1 MKKEGRMDFSL
12 TEDQQFFIDNLSR
25 LVDGMIKPKAEEIDV
40 KDEITTDI
48 IRELGKLEYLGIR
61 YPESVGGMDADMLTY
76 ALFIEEI
83 ARGSLSVGANVAMQT
98 LMGTDFIFRF
108 GSDEIKERCFF
119 PALKGEKYGTI
130 AFTEPNA
137 GSDLAGIRTTAQKDG
152 DSYIINGHKTWI
164 TNATVADFATV
175 IATTDRSKGLKGLGF
190 FLVERDTPGYIV
202 GKKIDKLG
210 TRGAEN
216 TELTFQDCRIP
227 AENLL
232 GEEGKGVV
240 YLGLIL
246 AEIRIMTGALA
257 LGLAKTAYEDGLQ
270 YSKERTAFGR
280 PIAKFQLIAS
290 KLTDMYI
297 NYEAAKL
304 MVYKAAWLKDNG
316 LPHMKESASAKMFA
330 TEMACKVV
338 DEVTRIYGAYGFAME
353 YGAQRYFRD
362 ARFLLYG
369 GGTHEILKTVI
380 ARELTGRL

>member
-1 MKKEGRMDFSL
+1 MDFRL
-12 TEDQQFFIDNLSR
+12 TEDQQFFKDNVAR
-25 LVDGMIKPKAEEIDV
+25 LVDKMIKPRAEEIDV

-48 IRELGKLEYLGIR
+48 IKEMGRLGYLGIR
-61 YPESVGGMDADMLTY
+61 YPESVGGMAADMVTY

-83 ARGSLSVGANVAMQT
+83 ARGSLSVGANIAMQT

-108 GSDEIKERCFF
+108 GSDEVKERCFF
-119 PALKGEKYGTI
+119 PALKGEKIGTI

-137 GSDLAGIRTTAQKDG
+137 GSDLANIHTTARKDG
-152 DSYIINGHKTWI
+152 DTYVINGQKTWI

-175 IATTDRSKGLKGLGF
+175 VASTDRSKRLKGLGF
-190 FLVERDTPGYIV
+190 FLVERSTPGYNV
-202 GKKIDKLG
+202 GKKIHKLG
-210 TRGAEN
+210 TRGSEN
-216 TELTFQDCRIP
+216 TELTFEDCRIP

-240 YLGLIL
+240 YLGQIL
-246 AEIRIMTGALA
+246 ADIRIMTGALA
-257 LGLAKTAYEDGLQ
+257 LGLAKTAFDAGLQ
-270 YSKERTAFGR
+270 YSKERSAFGR

-290 KLTDMYI
+290 KLTEMYMS
-297 NYEAAKL
+297 YEAARL
-304 MVYKAAWLKDNG
+304 MVYKAAWLKDND
-316 LPHMKESASAKMFA
+316 LPHTKEAASAKMFA
-330 TEMACKVV
+330 TEMVCKVV

-353 YGAQRYFRD
+353 YPVQRYFRD

>member
-1 MKKEGRMDFSL
+1 MDFRL
-12 TEDQQFFIDNLSR
+12 TKDQQFFKDNVAK
-25 LVDGMIKPKAEEIDV
+25 LVDRMIKPRAEEIDV

-48 IRELGKLEYLGIR
+48 IREMGRLGYLGIR
-61 YPESVGGMDADMLTY
+61 YPESVGGMGADMVTY

-83 ARGSLSVGANVAMQT
+83 ARGSLSVGANIAMQT
-98 LMGTDFIFRF
+98 LMGTDFIYRF
-108 GSDEIKERCFF
+108 GSDAIKERCFF
-119 PALKGEKYGTI
+119 PALRGEKLGTI

-137 GSDLAGIRTTAQKDG
+137 GSDLANIHTTARKEG
-152 DSYIINGHKTWI
+152 ETYVINGQKTWI

-175 IATTDRSKGLKGLGF
+175 VASTDRSKGLKGLGF
-190 FLVERDTPGYIV
+190 FLVERSNPGYNV
-202 GKKIDKLG
+202 GKKIHKLG
-210 TRGAEN
+210 TRGSEN
-216 TELTFQDCRIP
+216 TELTFDECRIP

-240 YLGLIL
+240 YLGQIL
-246 AEIRIMTGALA
+246 ADIRIMTGALA
-257 LGLAKTAYEDGLQ
+257 LGLAQTAFEDGLQ

-280 PIAKFQLIAS
+280 PIAKFQLIAA
-290 KLTDMYI
+290 KLTEMYM
-297 NYEAAKL
+297 NYEAARL

-316 LPHMKESASAKMFA
+316 LPHMKEAASAKMFA
-330 TEMACKVV
+330 VEMACKVV

-353 YGAQRYFRD
+353 YPAQRYFRD

>member
-1 MKKEGRMDFSL
+1 MDFRL
-12 TEDQQFFIDNLSR
+12 TEDQQFFKDNVAR
-25 LVDGMIKPKAEEIDV
+25 LVDKMIKPRAEEIDV

-48 IRELGKLEYLGIR
+48 IKEMGQLGYLGIR
-61 YPESVGGMDADMLTY
+61 YPESVGGMAADMVTY

-83 ARGSLSVGANVAMQT
+83 ARGSLSVGANIAMQT

-108 GSDEIKERCFF
+108 GSDEVKERCFF
-119 PALKGEKYGTI
+119 PALKGEKIGTI

-137 GSDLAGIRTTAQKDG
+137 GSDLANIHTTARKDG
-152 DSYIINGHKTWI
+152 DTYVVNGQKTWI

-175 IATTDRSKGLKGLGF
+175 VASTDRSKRLKGLGF
-190 FLVERDTPGYIV
+190 FLVERSTPGYNV
-202 GKKIDKLG
+202 GKKIHKLG
-210 TRGAEN
+210 TRGSEN
-216 TELTFQDCRIP
+216 TELTFEDCRIP

-240 YLGLIL
+240 YLGQIL
-246 AEIRIMTGALA
+246 ADIRIMTGALA
-257 LGLAKTAYEDGLQ
+257 LGLAKTAFDAGLQ
-270 YSKERTAFGR
+270 YSKERSAFGR

-290 KLTDMYI
+290 KLTEMYMS
-297 NYEAAKL
+297 YEAARL
-304 MVYKAAWLKDNG
+304 MVYKAAWLKDND
-316 LPHMKESASAKMFA
+316 LPHTKEAASAKMFA
-330 TEMACKVV
+330 TEMVCKVV

-353 YGAQRYFRD
+353 YPVQRYFRD

>member
-1 MKKEGRMDFSL
+1 MDFRL
-12 TEDQQFFIDNLSR
+12 TEDQQFFKDNVAR
-25 LVDGMIKPKAEEIDV
+25 LVDKMIKPRAEEIDV

-48 IRELGKLEYLGIR
+48 IKEMGRLGYLGIR
-61 YPESVGGMDADMLTY
+61 YPESVGGMGADMVTY

-108 GSDEIKERCFF
+108 GSEEVKERCFS
-119 PALKGEKYGTI
+119 PALKGEKIGTI
-130 AFTEPNA
+130 AFTEPHA
-137 GSDLAGIRTTAQKDG
+137 GSDLANIHTTARKDG
-152 DSYIINGHKTWI
+152 DTYVINGQKTWI

-175 IATTDRSKGLKGLGF
+175 VASTDLSKRLKGLGF
-190 FLVERDTPGYIV
+190 FLVERGTPGYNV
-202 GKKIDKLG
+202 GKKIHKLG
-210 TRGAEN
+210 TRGSEN
-216 TELTFQDCRIP
+216 TELTFEDCRIP

-240 YLGLIL
+240 YLGQIL
-246 AEIRIMTGALA
+246 ADIRIMTGALA
-257 LGLAKTAYEDGLQ
+257 LGLAKTAFDDGLQ
-270 YSKERTAFGR
+270 YSKERSAFGR

-290 KLTDMYI
+290 KLTEMYMS
-297 NYEAAKL
+297 YEAARL
-304 MVYKAAWLKDNG
+304 MVYKAAWLKDND
-316 LPHMKESASAKMFA
+316 LPHTKEAASAKMFA
-330 TEMACKVV
+330 TEMVCKVV

-353 YGAQRYFRD
+353 YPVQRYFRD

>member
-1 MKKEGRMDFSL
+1 MDFRL
-12 TEDQQFFIDNLSR
+12 TKDQQFFKDNVAK
-25 LVDGMIKPKAEEIDV
+25 LVDRMIKPRAEEIDV

-48 IRELGKLEYLGIR
+48 IREMGRLGYLGIR
-61 YPESVGGMDADMLTY
+61 YPESVGGMGADMVTY

-83 ARGSLSVGANVAMQT
+83 ARGSLSVGANIAMQT
-98 LMGTDFIFRF
+98 LMGTDFIYRF
-108 GSDEIKERCFF
+108 GSDAIKERCFF
-119 PALKGEKYGTI
+119 PALRGEKLGTI

-137 GSDLAGIRTTAQKDG
+137 GSDLANIHTTARKEG
-152 DSYIINGHKTWI
+152 ETYVINGQKTWI

-175 IATTDRSKGLKGLGF
+175 VASTDRSKGLKGLGF
-190 FLVERDTPGYIV
+190 FLAERSNPGYNV
-202 GKKIDKLG
+202 GKKIHKLG
-210 TRGAEN
+210 TRGSEN
-216 TELTFQDCRIP
+216 TELTFDECRIP

-240 YLGLIL
+240 YLGQIL
-246 AEIRIMTGALA
+246 ADIRIMTGALA
-257 LGLAKTAYEDGLQ
+257 LGLAQTAFEDGLQ

-280 PIAKFQLIAS
+280 PIAKFQLIAA
-290 KLTDMYI
+290 KLTEMYM
-297 NYEAAKL
+297 NYEAARL

-316 LPHMKESASAKMFA
+316 LPHMKEAASAKMFA
-330 TEMACKVV
+330 VEMACKVV

-353 YGAQRYFRD
+353 YPAQRYFRD

>member
-1 MKKEGRMDFSL
+1 MDFRL
-12 TEDQQFFIDNLSR
+12 TEDQQFFKDNVAR
-25 LVDGMIKPKAEEIDV
+25 LVDKMIKPRAEEIDV

-48 IRELGKLEYLGIR
+48 IKEMGRLGYLGIR
-61 YPESVGGMDADMLTY
+61 YPESVGGMGADMVTY

-108 GSDEIKERCFF
+108 GSDEVKERCFS
-119 PALKGEKYGTI
+119 PALKGEKIGTI

-137 GSDLAGIRTTAQKDG
+137 GSDLANIHTTARKDG
-152 DSYIINGHKTWI
+152 DTYVINGQKTWI

-175 IATTDRSKGLKGLGF
+175 VASTDRSKGLKGLGF
-190 FLVERDTPGYIV
+190 FLIERGTPGYNV
-202 GKKIDKLG
+202 GKKIHKLG
-210 TRGAEN
+210 SRGSEN
-216 TELTFQDCRIP
+216 TELTFEDCRIP

-240 YLGLIL
+240 YLGQIL
-246 AEIRIMTGALA
+246 ADIRIMTGALA
-257 LGLAKTAYEDGLQ
+257 LGLAKTAFDDGLQ
-270 YSKERTAFGR
+270 YSKERIAFGR

-290 KLTDMYI
+290 KLTEMYMS
-297 NYEAAKL
+297 YEAARL
-304 MVYKAAWLKDNG
+304 MVYKAAWLKDND
-316 LPHMKESASAKMFA
+316 LPHTKEAASAKMFA
-330 TEMACKVV
+330 TEMVCKVV

-353 YGAQRYFRD
+353 YPVQRYFRD

>member
-1 MKKEGRMDFSL
+1 MDFRL
-12 TEDQQFFIDNLSR
+12 TEEQQFFKDNVAR
-25 LVDGMIKPKAEEIDV
+25 LVDKKIKPRAEEIDV

-48 IRELGKLEYLGIR
+48 IQEMGRLGYLGIR
-61 YPESVGGMDADMLTY
+61 YPESVGGMGADMMTY

-83 ARGSLSVGANVAMQT
+83 ARGSLSVGANIAMQT
-98 LMGTDFIFRF
+98 LMGTDFIYRF

-119 PALKGEKYGTI
+119 PALRGEKLGTI

-137 GSDLAGIRTTAQKDG
+137 GSDLANIHTTARREG
-152 DSYIINGHKTWI
+152 DYYIVNGQKTWI

-175 IATTDRSKGLKGLGF
+175 VASTDRSKGLKGLGF
-190 FLVERDTPGYIV
+190 FLIERDTPGYNV
-202 GKKIDKLG
+202 GKKIHKLG
-210 TRGAEN
+210 TRGSEN
-216 TELTFQDCRIP
+216 TELTFEDCKIP

-240 YLGLIL
+240 YLGQIL

-257 LGLAKTAYEDGLQ
+257 LGLAKTAFEDGLQ

-280 PIAKFQLIAS
+280 PIAKFQLIAA
-290 KLTDMYI
+290 KLTEMYM

-304 MVYKAAWLKDNG
+304 MVYKAAWLKDND
-316 LPHMKESASAKMFA
+316 LPHSKEAASAKMFA
-330 TEMACKVV
+330 VEMACKVV

-353 YGAQRYFRD
+353 YPAQRYFRD

>member
-1 MKKEGRMDFSL
+1 MDFRL
-12 TEDQQFFIDNLSR
+12 TEDQQFFKDNVAR
-25 LVDGMIKPKAEEIDV
+25 LVDKMIKPRAEEIDV

-48 IRELGKLEYLGIR
+48 IKEMGRLGYLGIR
-61 YPESVGGMDADMLTY
+61 YPESVGGMGADMVTY

-108 GSDEIKERCFF
+108 GSEEVKERCFS
-119 PALKGEKYGTI
+119 PALKGEKIGTI

-137 GSDLAGIRTTAQKDG
+137 GSDLANIHTTARKDG
-152 DSYIINGHKTWI
+152 DTYVINGQKTWI

-175 IATTDRSKGLKGLGF
+175 VASTDLSKRLKGLGF
-190 FLVERDTPGYIV
+190 FLVERGTPGYNV
-202 GKKIDKLG
+202 GKKIHKLG
-210 TRGAEN
+210 TRGSEN
-216 TELTFQDCRIP
+216 TELTFEDCRIP

-240 YLGLIL
+240 YLGQIL
-246 AEIRIMTGALA
+246 ADIRIMTGALA
-257 LGLAKTAYEDGLQ
+257 LGLAKTAFDDGLQ
-270 YSKERTAFGR
+270 YSKERSAFGR

-290 KLTDMYI
+290 KLTEMYMS
-297 NYEAAKL
+297 YEAARL
-304 MVYKAAWLKDNG
+304 MVYKAAWLKDND
-316 LPHMKESASAKMFA
+316 LPHTKEAASAKMFA
-330 TEMACKVV
+330 TEMVCKVV

-353 YGAQRYFRD
+353 YPVQRYFRD